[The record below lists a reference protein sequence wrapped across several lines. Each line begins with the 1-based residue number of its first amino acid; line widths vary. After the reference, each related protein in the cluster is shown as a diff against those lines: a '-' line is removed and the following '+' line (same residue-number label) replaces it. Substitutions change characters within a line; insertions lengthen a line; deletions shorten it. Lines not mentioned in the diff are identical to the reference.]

1 MERKEILL
9 IALIAI
15 LLLTT
20 AVQAIQ
26 LVVLSSNPVVA
37 GSKRKR
43 LYLSDALIKISG
55 FAFFE
60 KASVKYGCITCEI
73 VVLKVVTTPINEYAT
88 EKIPTTAVV
97 V

>member
-9 IALIAI
+9 IALIGL

-37 GSKRKR
+37 GGKSVQV
-43 LYLSDALIKISG
+43 ATG
-55 FAFFE
+55 
-60 KASVKYGCITCEI
+60 ASPAVSAPSSLDNLPSMVGGC
-73 VVLKVVTTPINEYAT
+73 
-88 EKIPTTAVV
+88 
-97 V
+97 